1 MTGRSDTER
10 FLDAFLAP
18 EADQLSDRVL
28 EAALAD
34 IARTP
39 QRRALRVPW
48 RFTNMPVFARA
59 AAAAL
64 ALVVLAAAGGV
75 VYFGSPGT
83 WIGGRAAPASPEPSP
98 SPSPSASPRPS
109 PPPLTERFTS
119 TIHGIS
125 IDSPSGWQ
133 TRPATEPW
141 TGGQLSFDSR
151 AADVIFDPVRGGLLY
166 LTLASQPYGPLSQ
179 DAWRSATMACLN
191 GNSGGAAG
199 SWRVDGARAFVH
211 ACGMG
216 EGQVLVFTDTR
227 GYFIQLVAPPTDLVE
242 VYDWDW
248 LKSVLETVDLRPEE
262 ALDANPS
269 PSP

>member
-28 EAALAD
+28 QAALSD

-64 ALVVLAAAGGV
+64 AFVVLVGAGGI
-75 VYFGSPGT
+75 VYLSS
-83 WIGGRAAPASPEPSP
+83 GGLTGGPNPTASPSPTAHPSP
-98 SPSPSASPRPS
+98 STASAS
-109 PPPLTERFTS
+109 PPPLAEGFTS

-125 IDSPSGWQ
+125 IDYPSGWQ

-151 AADVIFDPVRGGLLY
+151 AADVIFDPARGGLLY

-179 DAWRSATMACLN
+179 DAWRDGIITACLS
-191 GNSGGAAG
+191 GDSGGSGG

-211 ACGMG
+211 GCGTG
-216 EGQVLVFTDTR
+216 EIQVLVFTDTR
-227 GYFIQLVAPPTDLVE
+227 GYFIRLVAPPTDLVE

-248 LKSVLETVDLRPEE
+248 LKQVLQTADLRPE
-262 ALDANPS
+262 LPVDAPS
-269 PSP
+269 RSMSP